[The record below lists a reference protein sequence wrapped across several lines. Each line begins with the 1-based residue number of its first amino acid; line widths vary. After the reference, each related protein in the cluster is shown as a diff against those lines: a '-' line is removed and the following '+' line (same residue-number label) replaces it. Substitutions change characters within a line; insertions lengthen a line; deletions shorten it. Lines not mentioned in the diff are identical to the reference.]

1 MLLPCEEMGV
11 EEVACCIRDRF
22 GLARHLPVD
31 IEAQGPMHALGDGS
45 TVHVRGLPTARLQ
58 ARPPSPPAVTGPAEK
73 STELAAERALCAWM
87 RTSLATSKMMFVF
100 GILPIALDEHLKLT
114 IAVSI
119 SIALTVAALTALF
132 AGWHRHGQLVHHGV
146 ALARRIDIRPALGS
160 VGLYV
165 IICCLC
171 VVLKS

>member
-1 MLLPCEEMGV
+1 MVLSASKRLVLVEFLILL
-11 EEVACCIRDRF
+11 
-22 GLARHLPVD
+22 LAYDQFVLLS
-31 IEAQGPMHALGDGS
+31 E
-45 TVHVRGLPTARLQ
+45 
-58 ARPPSPPAVTGPAEK
+58 
-73 STELAAERALCAWM
+73 W
-87 RTSLATSKMMFVF
+87 FVF

-119 SIALTVAALTALF
+119 SIALTVAALSALL
-132 AGWHRHGQLVHHGV
+132 AGWHRHGQLLRRGV

-171 VVLKS
+171 VLLKS